1 MTATF
6 STRDALLA
14 QIPDLRASAF
24 LLCGSKDR
32 ADDLV
37 QDTVLSAWAH
47 LDDFQAGTNMGAWL
61 FTIMRNRFRTDYRK
75 SRRWVQDV
83 NGQYAERLTSKPEQ
97 EGWGISADLR
107 YALAQLPAYQ
117 REALILVAAGGFS
130 YEDAARICGT
140 QIGTVKSRFARGRA
154 ALIGILDGD
163 QKIVRSESVRQSG
176 GGKDILVQLNA
187 LTPAGAHGVAYA

>member
-1 MTATF
+1 MTVTL

-24 LLCGSKDR
+24 LLCGSNDR

-61 FTIMRNRFRTDYRK
+61 FTIMRNRFRTEYRK

-97 EGWGISADLR
+97 EGWSISADLR

-117 REALILVAAGGFS
+117 REALILVGAKGLSLVEAA
-130 YEDAARICGT
+130 AVCGCEV
-140 QIGTVKSRFARGRA
+140 GTIKSRTNRGRA
-154 ALIGILDGD
+154 RLAELLAYTRQNADELENGTARAFVASASSRGAG
-163 QKIVRSESVRQSG
+163 SEVSVR
-176 GGKDILVQLNA
+176 
-187 LTPAGAHGVAYA
+187 H

>member
-97 EGWGISADLR
+97 EGWSISADLR

-117 REALILVAAGGFS
+117 REALILVGAKGLSLVEAA
-130 YEDAARICGT
+130 AVCGCEV
-140 QIGTVKSRFARGRA
+140 GTIKSRTNRGRA
-154 ALIGILDGD
+154 RLAELLAYTRHHAGEPEHKNAQALVAAG
-163 QKIVRSESVRQSG
+163 SSG
-176 GGKDILVQLNA
+176 GARAEAFVR
-187 LTPAGAHGVAYA
+187 H

>member
-97 EGWGISADLR
+97 EGWSISADLR

-117 REALILVAAGGFS
+117 REALILVGAKGLSLVEAA
-130 YEDAARICGT
+130 AVCGCEV
-140 QIGTVKSRFARGRA
+140 GTIKSRTNRGRA
-154 ALIGILDGD
+154 RLAALLAYTRHNAGESEHKNAQALVAAGSSHGARAEAF
-163 QKIVRSESVRQSG
+163 VR
-176 GGKDILVQLNA
+176 
-187 LTPAGAHGVAYA
+187 H

>member
-1 MTATF
+1 MTATL
-6 STRDALLA
+6 SARDALLA

-61 FTIMRNRFRTDYRK
+61 FTIMRNRFRTEYRK

-97 EGWGISADLR
+97 EGWSISADLR
-107 YALAQLPAYQ
+107 YALAQLPAHQ
-117 REALILVAAGGFS
+117 REAIILVGAKGMSLVEAA
-130 YEDAARICGT
+130 AVCGCEV
-140 QIGTVKSRFARGRA
+140 GTIKSRTNRARARLVELLAYTRQNADELENGTARA
-154 ALIGILDGD
+154 FVASASSRGAG
-163 QKIVRSESVRQSG
+163 SEVSVR
-176 GGKDILVQLNA
+176 
-187 LTPAGAHGVAYA
+187 H

>member
-1 MTATF
+1 MTVTL

-61 FTIMRNRFRTDYRK
+61 FTIMRNRFRTEYRK

-97 EGWGISADLR
+97 EGWSISADLR
-107 YALAQLPAYQ
+107 YALAQLPAHQ
-117 REALILVAAGGFS
+117 REAIILVGAKGMSLVEAA
-130 YEDAARICGT
+130 AVCGCEV
-140 QIGTVKSRFARGRA
+140 GTIKSRTNRARARLVELLAYTRQNADELENGTARA
-154 ALIGILDGD
+154 FVASASSRGAG
-163 QKIVRSESVRQSG
+163 SEVSVR
-176 GGKDILVQLNA
+176 
-187 LTPAGAHGVAYA
+187 H

>member
-1 MTATF
+1 MTVTL

-61 FTIMRNRFRTDYRK
+61 FTILRNRFRTEYRK

-83 NGQYAERLTSKPEQ
+83 DGHYAERLTSKPEQ
-97 EGWGISADLR
+97 EGWSISADLR
-107 YALAQLPAYQ
+107 YALAQLPAHQ
-117 REALILVAAGGFS
+117 REAIILVGAKGMSLVEAA
-130 YEDAARICGT
+130 AVCGCEV
-140 QIGTVKSRFARGRA
+140 GTIKSRTNRARARLAEFLEYTRQNADEFEHKNAQALVATGSSHGARA
-154 ALIGILDGD
+154 ED
-163 QKIVRSESVRQSG
+163 SVR
-176 GGKDILVQLNA
+176 
-187 LTPAGAHGVAYA
+187 H

>member
-1 MTATF
+1 MTVKF
-6 STRDALLA
+6 STRDVLLA

-61 FTIMRNRFRTDYRK
+61 FTILRNRFRTEYRK

-83 NGQYAERLTSKPEQ
+83 DGRYAERLTSKPEQ
-97 EGWGISADLR
+97 EGWSISADLSR
-107 YALAQLPAYQ
+107 ALAQLPAHQ
-117 REALILVAAGGFS
+117 REALIMVGAKGMSLVEAAAVCGCELGTIKS
-130 YEDAARICGT
+130 RINRARARLAELLAYRRQNDDGLAHKTMHARIASAS
-140 QIGTVKSRFARGRA
+140 SRAGSEV
-154 ALIGILDGD
+154 L
-163 QKIVRSESVRQSG
+163 VR
-176 GGKDILVQLNA
+176 
-187 LTPAGAHGVAYA
+187 H

>member
-1 MTATF
+1 MTVTLSA
-6 STRDALLA
+6 RDALLA

-83 NGQYAERLTSKPEQ
+83 DGRYAERLTSKPEQ
-97 EGWGISADLR
+97 EGWSISADLR

-117 REALILVAAGGFS
+117 REALILVGAKGLSLVEAA
-130 YEDAARICGT
+130 AVCGCEV
-140 QIGTVKSRFARGRA
+140 GTIKSRTNRGRA
-154 ALIGILDGD
+154 RLAELLAYTRHNADELEHKNAQALVAARSSHGARAEAV
-163 QKIVRSESVRQSG
+163 VR
-176 GGKDILVQLNA
+176 
-187 LTPAGAHGVAYA
+187 H

>member
-1 MTATF
+1 MTVKF
-6 STRDALLA
+6 STRDVLLA

-24 LLCGSKDR
+24 VLCGSKDR

-75 SRRWVQDV
+75 SRRWVEDV

-97 EGWGISADLR
+97 EGWTISADLR

-117 REALILVAAGGFS
+117 REAIILVGAKGLSLIEAAAVCGCEVGTIKSRTNRARARLAELLAYTRHDADEPGHKNARALVAAGPSRG
-130 YEDAARICGT
+130 ARAEAT
-140 QIGTVKSRFARGRA
+140 LR
-154 ALIGILDGD
+154 
-163 QKIVRSESVRQSG
+163 
-176 GGKDILVQLNA
+176 
-187 LTPAGAHGVAYA
+187 H

>member
-97 EGWGISADLR
+97 EGWSISADLR
-107 YALAQLPAYQ
+107 YALAQLPAHQ
-117 REALILVAAGGFS
+117 REAIILVGAKGLSLVEAAAVCWCEVGTIKSRTNRGRARLAELLAYTRHNAGEPEHKNAQALVAAGSSHG
-130 YEDAARICGT
+130 ARAEA
-140 QIGTVKSRFARGRA
+140 F
-154 ALIGILDGD
+154 
-163 QKIVRSESVRQSG
+163 VR
-176 GGKDILVQLNA
+176 
-187 LTPAGAHGVAYA
+187 H

>member
-97 EGWGISADLR
+97 EGWSISADLR

-117 REALILVAAGGFS
+117 REALILVGAKGLSLVEAA
-130 YEDAARICGT
+130 AVCGCEV
-140 QIGTVKSRFARGRA
+140 GTIKSRTNRGRA
-154 ALIGILDGD
+154 RLAELLAYTRHNADEREHKNAQALVAAGSSHGARAEAF
-163 QKIVRSESVRQSG
+163 VR
-176 GGKDILVQLNA
+176 
-187 LTPAGAHGVAYA
+187 H

>member
-1 MTATF
+1 MTATL

-24 LLCGSKDR
+24 LLCCSKDR

-61 FTIMRNRFRTDYRK
+61 FTILRNRFRTEYRK

-83 NGQYAERLTSKPEQ
+83 DGRYAERLTSKPEQ
-97 EGWGISADLR
+97 EGWSISADLR
-107 YALAQLPAYQ
+107 YALAQLPAHQ
-117 REALILVAAGGFS
+117 REAIILVGAKGMSLVEAA
-130 YEDAARICGT
+130 AACGCEV
-140 QIGTVKSRFARGRA
+140 GTIKSRTNRAR
-154 ALIGILDGD
+154 
-163 QKIVRSESVRQSG
+163 VRLAELLAYTRQNADELEDKPARDLVASAWSRGAGSEISVR
-176 GGKDILVQLNA
+176 
-187 LTPAGAHGVAYA
+187 H

>member
-1 MTATF
+1 MGRGRSAHSLAEQRTVGTPTAGSPKGGPMTVTL

-61 FTIMRNRFRTDYRK
+61 FTILRNRFRTEYRK

-83 NGQYAERLTSKPEQ
+83 DGRYAERLTSKP
-97 EGWGISADLR
+97 
-107 YALAQLPAYQ
+107 
-117 REALILVAAGGFS
+117 
-130 YEDAARICGT
+130 
-140 QIGTVKSRFARGRA
+140 
-154 ALIGILDGD
+154 
-163 QKIVRSESVRQSG
+163 
-176 GGKDILVQLNA
+176 
-187 LTPAGAHGVAYA
+187 

>member
-1 MTATF
+1 MTVTL

-24 LLCGSKDR
+24 LLCGSNDR

-61 FTIMRNRFRTDYRK
+61 FTILRNRFRTEYRK

-83 NGQYAERLTSKPEQ
+83 DGHYAERLTSKPEQ
-97 EGWGISADLR
+97 EGWSISADLR
-107 YALAQLPAYQ
+107 YALAQLPAHQ
-117 REALILVAAGGFS
+117 REAIILVGAKGLSLVEAA
-130 YEDAARICGT
+130 AVCGCEV
-140 QIGTVKSRFARGRA
+140 GTIKSRTNRARARLVELLAYTRQNADELENGTARA
-154 ALIGILDGD
+154 FVASASSRGAG
-163 QKIVRSESVRQSG
+163 SEVSVR
-176 GGKDILVQLNA
+176 
-187 LTPAGAHGVAYA
+187 H

>member
-97 EGWGISADLR
+97 EGWSISADLR

-117 REALILVAAGGFS
+117 REALILVGAKGLSLVEAA
-130 YEDAARICGT
+130 AVCGCEV
-140 QIGTVKSRFARGRA
+140 GTIKSRTNRARARLVELLAYTRQNADELENGTARA
-154 ALIGILDGD
+154 FVASASSRGAG
-163 QKIVRSESVRQSG
+163 SEVSVR
-176 GGKDILVQLNA
+176 
-187 LTPAGAHGVAYA
+187 H